1 MIRPRTILVAD
12 DDRLTREIIGAV
24 LLKAG
29 HHVLFAEDGQ
39 SALQIATMQQPDLV
53 LIDGLMPKM
62 HGFLACKAI
71 KELPVAPKVILLT
84 AVYTKPS
91 YKCEAKGDFNADD
104 LIAKPCGPDKLLAC
118 LDKHLADVP
127 EREYTQ
133 IEERVVD
140 QVA

>member
-1 MIRPRTILVAD
+1 MFSLRGQAFAILKEGRLLFLWKKSSSKSTSERNLMIRPRTILVAD
-12 DDRLTREIIGAV
+12 DDRMTREVIGAI

-39 SALQIATMQQPDLV
+39 SALQIATSQKPDLV

-71 KELPVAPKVILLT
+71 KELPEAPKVILLT

-91 YKCEAKGDFNADD
+91 YKCEA
-104 LIAKPCGPDKLLAC
+104 
-118 LDKHLADVP
+118 
-127 EREYTQ
+127 
-133 IEERVVD
+133 
-140 QVA
+140 

>member
-12 DDRLTREIIGAV
+12 DDRMTRELIGGI

-39 SALQIATMQQPDLV
+39 SALSIATNQLPDLV

-71 KELPVAPKVILLT
+71 KELPGPPKVVLLT

-104 LIAKPCGPDKLLAC
+104 LIAKPCEPAQLLAC
-118 LDKHLADVP
+118 LDKHLANVP
-127 EREYTQ
+127 QREYVQ
-133 IEERVVD
+133 
-140 QVA
+140 A